1 MNQFK
6 TGVLQS
12 SKSEGQWTLT
22 LRPSDVFI
30 SFHYEN
36 KCSAIHLNQEQLNQV
51 NWNKL
56 IAEVGA
62 DLVTQIEK
70 IEIKVVANHTTFKKI
85 EGSLAAFASMK
96 KVLRLKAVEIQWLP
110 SQNKVLVAIEESV
123 KVESNAKIKV
133 MVVDDSK
140 TIRNLLS
147 RIFQSDSEF
156 ELVATAEKPS
166 EVEQLILQHRPDV
179 ITLDIHMPEMDGVTL
194 LKTVIAPKYQI
205 PTVMITSISMQEG
218 PMVLDALEN
227 GAVDYIQKPEM
238 SEISNVSPLIL
249 EKVKVAAR
257 SKNKLKRPQSS
268 KNAVAKKVQSQC
280 NVDSLIVLGASTGG
294 TEAIREI
301 LTAMP
306 SEIPPILIV
315 QHIPAMFSLAFAK
328 RMNELC
334 PFSVKEAKDGDPVIK
349 NQVLIAPGGTQM
361 KMVYRAGKAYVEITD
376 DAPVNRFKPS
386 VDYMFNTVCEN
397 IYTHTVGVL
406 LTGMGKDGAKG
417 LLSLRNKGVQT
428 IAQNEETSIV
438 FGMPKE
444 AIEIGG
450 AVYVEALQ
458 DIAQRITQLT
468 HENRQNKKDSVA

>member
-6 TGVLQS
+6 AGILQS
-12 SKSEGQWTLT
+12 CKSEGQWNLT
-22 LRPSDVFI
+22 LRTSDVFL
-30 SFHYEN
+30 SFHYEG
-36 KCSAIHLNQEQLNQV
+36 KCAALHLTQEQITSA
-51 NWNKL
+51 NWKQL
-56 IAEVGA
+56 LEEACSDLGVSA
-62 DLVTQIEK
+62 DK
-70 IEIKVVANHTTFKKI
+70 IEIKVVANHTTFKKV
-85 EGSLAAFASMK
+85 ENHLTAFLSIK
-96 KVLRLKAVEIQWLP
+96 KVLRLKSTEIQFLP
-110 SQNKVLVAIEESV
+110 KQNKIRVAIEEAPKTEV
-123 KVESNAKIKV
+123 GGKIKV

-166 EVEQLILQHRPDV
+166 DVEQLILEHRPDV

-194 LKTVIAPKYQI
+194 LKTIITPKYQI

-218 PMVLDALEN
+218 PMVLDALEH

-238 SEISNVSPLIL
+238 SEISAVSPLIL

-257 SKNKLKRPQSS
+257 SRNKLKKPQSN
-268 KNAVAKKVQSQC
+268 KNAPAKKVQSKC
-280 NVDSLIVLGASTGG
+280 NLDSLIVLGASTGG

-301 LTAMP
+301 LTALP
-306 SEIPPILIV
+306 NEIPPILIV

-334 PFSVKEAKDGDPVIK
+334 PFSVKEAIDGDPVIK

-361 KMVYRAGKAYVEITD
+361 KMVHKAGRTYVEITD

-397 IYTHTVGVL
+397 LYTHTVGVL
-406 LTGMGKDGAKG
+406 LTGMGKDGARG
-417 LLSLRNKGVQT
+417 LLALRNKGVQT

-450 AVYVEALQ
+450 AEYVEALQ

-468 HENRQNKKDSVA
+468 HENRHNKKDSVA

>member
-6 TGVLQS
+6 AGILQN
-12 SKSEGQWTLT
+12 SKSEGQFNLT
-22 LRPSDVFI
+22 LRTSDVFL
-30 SFHYEN
+30 SFHYEKRCAALHLTQDQIAN
-36 KCSAIHLNQEQLNQV
+36 ADWKKLLNEACRDLEASA
-51 NWNKL
+51 
-56 IAEVGA
+56 
-62 DLVTQIEK
+62 EK
-70 IEIKVVANHTTFKKI
+70 IEVKVVANHTAFKKVEI
-85 EGSLAAFASMK
+85 HLTAFASIK
-96 KVLRLKAVEIQWLP
+96 KVLRLKSTEIQFLP
-110 SQNKVLVAIEESV
+110 AQNKIRVAIEEAPKMEV
-123 KVESNAKIKV
+123 GGKIKV

-166 EVEQLILQHRPDV
+166 DVEQLIQQHRPDV

-194 LKTVIAPKYQI
+194 LKTLITPKYQI

-218 PMVLDALEN
+218 PMVLDALEH

-238 SEISNVSPLIL
+238 SEISTVSPLIL

-257 SKNKLKRPQSS
+257 SRKKPQSNR
-268 KNAVAKKVQSQC
+268 NAPAKKVQSQC
-280 NVDSLIVLGASTGG
+280 NLDSLIVLGASTGG

-334 PFSVKEAKDGDPVIK
+334 PFSVKEAKDGDLVVK

-361 KMVYRAGKAYVEITD
+361 KMVHKAGKTYIEITD

-397 IYTHTVGVL
+397 LYTHTVGVL
-406 LTGMGKDGAKG
+406 LTGMGKDGARG
-417 LLSLRNKGVQT
+417 LLALRNKGVQT

-450 AVYVEALQ
+450 AEYVEALQ

-468 HENRQNKKDSVA
+468 HENRHNKKDSVA